1 MGPGLGQ
8 ARGSRK
14 GDTIPQVAWQ
24 SADGLPPVR
33 PAIPGR
39 PGARPIRAR
48 ARRYTAS
55 SSRASRHKLMKNK
68 SIGGLVYSTDGGRM
82 CPACRRPVA
91 DCACQAAAPAPAGDG
106 VARIWRES
114 KGRGGKSVTLV
125 RGLPMAGPALEQLG
139 KQLRGLRQRRHRQ
152 GRRDR
157 DPGRPPRTRRAGAGK
172 AGPSRQAGRRLRRAP
187 TPPAASG
194 WPSQART

>member
-1 MGPGLGQ
+1 MPC
-8 ARGSRK
+8 R
-14 GDTIPQVAWQ
+14 
-24 SADGLPPVR
+24 
-33 PAIPGR
+33 
-39 PGARPIRAR
+39 R
-48 ARRYTAS
+48 ARRRLRLPGR
-55 SSRASRHKLMKNK
+55 RA
-68 SIGGLVYSTDGGRM
+68 G
-82 CPACRRPVA
+82 
-91 DCACQAAAPAPAGDG
+91 PAGDG

-152 GRRDR
+152 DGVIEIQETTANASRRR
-157 DPGRPPRTRRAGAGK
+157 WQSWAIAPSWPAAETR
-172 AGPSRQAGRRLRRAP
+172 P